1 MRKLLVILTLA
12 VALLLA
18 PTAQAQDPVEID
30 FLTYLTGPDG
40 AYYADL
46 VTQFNEEQSDIHVN
60 FLVEEGGADYN
71 ARLTLGIRSGN
82 APAVAMLEIDKLP
95 RFVESDFITSFSVE
109 EFEEIFH
116 SDFDDFVPSTIS
128 GAMANDRI
136 YAVPLAG
143 FHAAMYYNVDHF
155 EAAGIDGPPETWA
168 EFVEYAQMLTQDT
181 DGDGATDQ
189 WGYYCF
195 GGWQYRVLWQWYSV
209 LWGMGGELLN
219 EDLTEVAFDS
229 EEGVAALQFF
239 VDLIRE
245 HEVCPAEP
253 ADGEQAF
260 GSGQLSMHLN
270 GPWMISFFDSLPEL
284 NWQVANLPTWDGNAA
299 AWGSVHTMTFPMNVP
314 DEQHQA
320 GLVFGAWLADHT
332 ADLAAAG
339 AYAPRYSVLES
350 EAHQALEAQTIF
362 GQGASDYL
370 RMVPPVEYW
379 PEAEQIL
386 LEYFDGAL
394 LGTVSAEEAVMG
406 AAEEIQ
412 YLVEEYAD

>member
-1 MRKLLVILTLA
+1 KLLVVFTLIVA
-12 VALLLA
+12 VLLA
-18 PTAQAQDPVEID
+18 PVAQAQGPVEID

-40 AYYADL
+40 AYYAEL
-46 VTQFNEEQSDIHVN
+46 VNQFNEEQSDIRVN
-60 FLVEEGGADYN
+60 FLVEEGGAHYN
-71 ARLTLGIRSGN
+71 ARLTLAIRSGN

-95 RFVESDFITSFSVE
+95 RFIESDFITSFTVE
-109 EFEEIFH
+109 EFESTFNA
-116 SDFDDFVPSTIS
+116 DLDDFVPSTIN

-143 FHAAMYYNVDHF
+143 FHAALYYNVDHF

-209 LWGMGGELLN
+209 LWGMGGSLLN

-245 HEVCPAEP
+245 YQVCPAEP

-260 GSGQLSMHLN
+260 GAGQPSMHLN
-270 GPWMISFFDSLPEL
+270 GPWMIGFFDSLPEL
-284 NWQVANLPTWDGNAA
+284 NWEVANLPTWDGNAA
-299 AWGSVHTMTFPMNVP
+299 AWGSVHTMTFPVNVP
-314 DEQHQA
+314 EEQHQA

-350 EAHQALEAQTIF
+350 EAHRALEAQTIF
-362 GQGASDYL
+362 GEGAAEYL
-370 RMVPPVEYW
+370 QMVPPVEYW

-394 LGTVSAEEAVMG
+394 LGTISAEEAIMG

-412 YLVEEYAD
+412 YLIEEYAD